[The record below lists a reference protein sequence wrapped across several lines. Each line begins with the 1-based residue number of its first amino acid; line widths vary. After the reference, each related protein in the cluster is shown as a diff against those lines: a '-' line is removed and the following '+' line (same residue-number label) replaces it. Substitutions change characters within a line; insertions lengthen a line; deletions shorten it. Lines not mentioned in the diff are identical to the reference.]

1 MIPAF
6 RLSVAIPVLN
16 EETVLAEMLRR
27 VRSVLDELAG
37 GPHEIVFVDDGSTDR
52 TFEVL
57 EEAAQHDPRIIVVS
71 LSRKFGHQA
80 ALTAALDHVTG
91 DAVVVMDGDLQ
102 DAPEVIPRM
111 AERYL
116 EGYDVVYAQRVRGNE
131 IWALRLCYFAF
142 YRIMA
147 RLSDISL
154 PLDSGDFGL

>member
-1 MIPAF
+1 MPPAF

-16 EETVLAEMLRR
+16 EEAVLAEMLRR

-102 DAPEVIPRM
+102 DPPEVIPRF
-111 AERYL
+111 L
-116 EGYDVVYAQRVRGNE
+116 EEHARGADVVYARRTNRKE
-131 IWALRLCYFAF
+131 AWWLRSAYFVF
-142 YRIMA
+142 YRLLD
-147 RLSDISL
+147 RLSTLRL
-154 PLDSGDFGL
+154 PLDRG